1 MLLILFE
8 QQLSGFGFGLRL
20 FFHLFYS
27 FSIVSYK
34 GRAQQDNTLSIL
46 FSFKFSFV
54 LGQVRPVA
62 V

>member
-1 MLLILFE
+1 MLLILFK

-34 GRAQQDNTLSIL
+34 GRAQQDTSLSM
-46 FSFKFSFV
+46 
-54 LGQVRPVA
+54 
-62 V
+62 

>member
-20 FFHLFYS
+20 FFHLFCS

-34 GRAQQDNTLSIL
+34 GRAQQDNTLSIYIISFPLSLVL
-46 FSFKFSFV
+46 F
-54 LGQVRPVA
+54 
-62 V
+62 